1 MNYTLDYDLILY
13 VLIMMNKINLT
24 PILYGEYGKEFIKDM
39 DKKPSKKEKDMF
51 NRMKNPTRC
60 LF

>member
-1 MNYTLDYDLILY
+1 MSQEN
-13 VLIMMNKINLT
+13 NST
-24 PILYGEYGKEFIKDM
+24 PILYGEYAKEFIKDM

-60 LF
+60 LL

>member
-1 MNYTLDYDLILY
+1 MI
-13 VLIMMNKINLT
+13 NKINPT
-24 PILYGEYGKEFIKDM
+24 PILYGEYAKEFIKDM